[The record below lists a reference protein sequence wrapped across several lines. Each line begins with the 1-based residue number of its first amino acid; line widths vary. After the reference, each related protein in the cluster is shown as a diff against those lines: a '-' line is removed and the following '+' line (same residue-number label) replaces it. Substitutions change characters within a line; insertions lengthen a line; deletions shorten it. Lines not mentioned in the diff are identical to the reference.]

1 MKKKAKQI
9 ESTSTIAPV
18 KYRSSVVW
26 IGAAALRKVPDAT
39 APIEAIAHR
48 GDILTIMTERDGFC
62 QLDNGLWVLDV
73 ALKKQE

>member
-1 MKKKAKQI
+1 MKEKAKRM

-18 KYRSSVVW
+18 KYRSGIVR

-48 GDILTIMTERDGFC
+48 GDILTIMTERNGFC

-73 ALKKQE
+73 ALKMQE

>member
-1 MKKKAKQI
+1 MKKKPKQV

-18 KYRSSVVW
+18 KYRSGIVR

-48 GDILTIMTERDGFC
+48 GDVLTIVAEQDGFC

-73 ALKKQE
+73 ALK